1 MKKFLKDLAEVG
13 KDIWLGFVWLVDF
26 AYELGE
32 IIADKV
38 NKARKDR
45 KVEKAVAKTEPVTE
59 EVYNNV
65 VLFD

>member
-38 NKARKDR
+38 IKNKTAD
-45 KVEKAVAKTEPVTE
+45 VEVMIATDEIKR
-59 EVYNNV
+59 NV
-65 VLFD
+65 VFED

>member
-38 NKARKDR
+38 TNNKTADV
-45 KVEKAVAKTEPVTE
+45 KVMIATDEIKR
-59 EVYNNV
+59 NV
-65 VLFD
+65 VFED